1 MTCLKI
7 NRLYNKYS
15 TSLQQTPE
23 AEEAIIQS
31 SRVYG
36 EHKMGD
42 LLKNFRSPTFYIT
55 KDTNKIL
62 FRFLYTHLV

>member
-23 AEEAIIQS
+23 AEEPIIQS

-36 EHKMGD
+36 EHEMGD
-42 LLKNFRSPTFYIT
+42 LLNIFVALHFTSQ
-55 KDTNKIL
+55 KIQIKFCL
-62 FRFLYTHLV
+62 GFCIPI